1 MTTQEPDMSDTGLTR
16 FLGGSPAQVLLRLV
30 FLSFV
35 VGIILSALD
44 LDPLDLV
51 HMAVNFVERLWNMG
65 FEAIGRLGGY
75 LVIGAIVVVPIWLVA
90 RLLAMGRSR

>member
-1 MTTQEPDMSDTGLTR
+1 MSDTGLSR

-44 LDPLDLV
+44 LDPLDLI
-51 HMAVNFVERLWNMG
+51 HIAVNFFERLWNMG
-65 FEAIGRLGGY
+65 FHAIGRLGNY
-75 LVIGAIVVVPIWLVA
+75 LVIGAMVVVPIWLVT
-90 RLLAMGRSR
+90 RLLSMGREK

>member
-1 MTTQEPDMSDTGLTR
+1 M
-16 FLGGSPAQVLLRLV
+16 

-35 VGIILSALD
+35 VGIILAALN

-51 HMAVNFVERLWNMG
+51 TMAVQFVERLWNMG
-65 FEAIGRLGGY
+65 FQALGRLGNY
-75 LVIGAIVVVPIWLVA
+75 LLIGAIVVVPIWLLT

>member
-1 MTTQEPDMSDTGLTR
+1 MSDSGFSR

-35 VGIILSALD
+35 VGIVLSALN

-51 HMAVNFVERLWNMG
+51 HMTINFVERLWDMG
-65 FEAIGRLGGY
+65 FHAIGRLGNY
-75 LVIGAIVVVPIWLVA
+75 LVIGAIVVVPIWLVS
-90 RLLAMGRSR
+90 RLLAMGKSR

>member
-1 MTTQEPDMSDTGLTR
+1 MSDSGLSR

-35 VGIILSALD
+35 VGIILSALN

-51 HMAVNFVERLWNMG
+51 HMAVNFVERLWDMG
-65 FEAIGRLGGY
+65 FHAIGRLGNY
-75 LVIGAIVVVPIWLVA
+75 LVVGAIVVIPIWLLM
-90 RLLAMGRSR
+90 RLLAMGKSR

>member
-1 MTTQEPDMSDTGLTR
+1 MSDSGLSR

-30 FLSFV
+30 FISFV
-35 VGIILSALD
+35 VGIILSALN

-51 HMAVNFVERLWNMG
+51 NMAVNFVERLWNMG
-65 FEAIGRLGGY
+65 FHAIGRLGNY
-75 LVIGAIVVVPIWLVA
+75 LVVGAIVVIPIWLIT

>member
-1 MTTQEPDMSDTGLTR
+1 MSETSQNTGLSR

-35 VGIILSALD
+35 VGIILSALN

-51 HMAVNFVERLWNMG
+51 DFAVNFVERLWNMG

-75 LVIGAIVVVPIWLVA
+75 LVIGAIVVVPIWLIS
-90 RLLAMGRSR
+90 RILAMGRTR

>member
-1 MTTQEPDMSDTGLTR
+1 MSDTGLRR
-16 FLGGSPAQVLLRLV
+16 FLGGSPVQVLLRLV

-35 VGIILSALD
+35 VGIILAALN

-51 HMAVNFVERLWNMG
+51 TMAVQFVERLWNMG
-65 FEAIGRLGGY
+65 FQALGRLGNY
-75 LVIGAIVVVPIWLVA
+75 LLIGAIVVVPIWLLT

>member
-1 MTTQEPDMSDTGLTR
+1 MSDTGLSR

-35 VGIILSALD
+35 VGIVLSALN

-65 FEAIGRLGGY
+65 FHALGRLGNY
-75 LVIGAIVVVPIWLVA
+75 LVVGAIVVVPIWLLM
-90 RLLAMGRSR
+90 RLLAMGKNR

>member
-1 MTTQEPDMSDTGLTR
+1 MSDSGLSR

-35 VGIILSALD
+35 VGIILSALN

-51 HMAVNFVERLWNMG
+51 HMAVNFVERLWDMG
-65 FEAIGRLGGY
+65 FNAIGRLGNY
-75 LVIGAIVVVPIWLVA
+75 LVVGAIVVIPIWLVM
-90 RLLAMGRSR
+90 RLLAMGKSR

>member
-1 MTTQEPDMSDTGLTR
+1 MSDTGLSR

-44 LDPLDLV
+44 LDPLDLI
-51 HMAVNFVERLWNMG
+51 HMAVEFVERLWNMG
-65 FEAIGRLGGY
+65 FHALGRLGSY
-75 LVIGAIVVVPIWLVA
+75 LAIGAIVVVPIWLVT
-90 RLLAMGRSR
+90 RLLAMGRGER

>member
-1 MTTQEPDMSDTGLTR
+1 MSDNSLSR

-35 VGIILSALD
+35 VGIVLSALN

-51 HMAVNFVERLWNMG
+51 NIAVEFVERLWNMG
-65 FEAIGRLGGY
+65 FHALGRIGNY
-75 LVIGAIVVVPIWLVA
+75 LVIGAIIVLPIWLIS
-90 RLLAMGRSR
+90 RILAMGRSR

>member
-1 MTTQEPDMSDTGLTR
+1 MSNNSLSR

-35 VGIILSALD
+35 VGIILSALN

-51 HMAVNFVERLWNMG
+51 NLSVEFVERLWNMG
-65 FEAIGRLGGY
+65 FNALGKMGSY
-75 LVIGAIVVVPIWLVA
+75 LVVGAVVVVPIWVVL
-90 RLLAMGRSR
+90 RLIAMGRR

>member
-1 MTTQEPDMSDTGLTR
+1 MSDSGLSR

-35 VGIILSALD
+35 VGIILSALN

-51 HMAVNFVERLWNMG
+51 HMTVNFVERLWDMG
-65 FEAIGRLGGY
+65 FNAIGRLGNY
-75 LVIGAIVVVPIWLVA
+75 LVVGAIVVIPIWLVM
-90 RLLAMGRSR
+90 RLLAMGKSR

>member
-1 MTTQEPDMSDTGLTR
+1 MSDSGLSR

-35 VGIILSALD
+35 VGIILSALN

-51 HMAVNFVERLWNMG
+51 HMAVNFVERLWDMG
-65 FEAIGRLGGY
+65 FHAIGRLGNY
-75 LVIGAIVVVPIWLVA
+75 LVVGAIVVIPIWLVM
-90 RLLAMGRSR
+90 RLLAMGKSR

>member
-1 MTTQEPDMSDTGLTR
+1 MSDTGLSR

-35 VGIILSALD
+35 VGIVLSALN

-51 HMAVNFVERLWNMG
+51 NMAVEFVERLWNMG
-65 FEAIGRLGGY
+65 FHAIGRLGGY
-75 LVIGAIVVVPIWLVA
+75 LLIGAIVVVPIWLVI
-90 RLLAMGRSR
+90 RIMSMGRSR

>member
-1 MTTQEPDMSDTGLTR
+1 MSDSGLSR

-35 VGIILSALD
+35 VGIILSALN

-51 HMAVNFVERLWNMG
+51 SMTVNFFERLWNMG
-65 FEAIGRLGGY
+65 FHAIGRLGSY
-75 LVIGAIVVVPIWLVA
+75 LVVGAIVVVPIWMIT

>member
-1 MTTQEPDMSDTGLTR
+1 MQEFHMSDTGLSR

-35 VGIILSALD
+35 VGIVLSALN

-51 HMAVNFVERLWNMG
+51 NMAVEFVERLWDMG
-65 FEAIGRLGGY
+65 FHAIGRLGNY
-75 LVIGAIVVVPIWLVA
+75 LVIGAIVVVPIWLVT
-90 RLLAMGRSR
+90 RLLAMGRSRS

>member
-1 MTTQEPDMSDTGLTR
+1 MSDSGLSR

-35 VGIILSALD
+35 VGIILSALN

-51 HMAVNFVERLWNMG
+51 NMAVNFVERLWDMG
-65 FEAIGRLGGY
+65 FHAIGRLGNY
-75 LVIGAIVVVPIWLVA
+75 LVVGAIVVVPIWLLT
-90 RLLAMGRSR
+90 RLLSMGRTR

>member
-1 MTTQEPDMSDTGLTR
+1 MSDTGLSR

-51 HMAVNFVERLWNMG
+51 HMVVSFVERLWDMG

-75 LVIGAIVVVPIWLVA
+75 LVIGAIVVVPIWLVT

>member
-1 MTTQEPDMSDTGLTR
+1 MSDSGLSR

-35 VGIILSALD
+35 VGIILSALN

-51 HMAVNFVERLWNMG
+51 NMTVNFFERLWNMG
-65 FEAIGRLGGY
+65 FHAIGRLGSY
-75 LVIGAIVVVPIWLVA
+75 LVVGAIVVVPIWMIT